1 MFAARLARA
10 PALAPRGARLASS
23 LPIPPKIAT
32 PAMVS
37 SGGSSARM
45 DAVVGFYKALPKG
58 EAPAKRGGGIKARFF
73 DGKNASSKPI
83 VAYIAFMLLF
93 GYTID
98 VSSARAGVEC
108 GAGLTYH
115 TDSTTCT

>member
-1 MFAARLARA
+1 
-10 PALAPRGARLASS
+10 
-23 LPIPPKIAT
+23 
-32 PAMVS
+32 
-37 SGGSSARM
+37 M